1 MTRRIRIWVL
11 LGLVVLGGT
20 SLFALPPHEM
30 IWEYYTDASLT
41 TLCGEKILQCG
52 GGYYRWG
59 CQTAFYIQYQGG
71 DC

>member
-1 MTRRIRIWVL
+1 
-11 LGLVVLGGT
+11 
-20 SLFALPPHEM
+20 M

-59 CQTAFYIQYQGG
+59 CQTAFYIQYQGE